1 MGHIIGIDLGTT
13 NSLAA
18 YWSRRRPKPILN
30 SDNSSITPSVVALD
44 QGNRYVG
51 QDAKDRR
58 FSGTKNVVYSV
69 KRFIGRDY
77 DDPKSQKALER
88 VSYSVRKA
96 KNGEVEIKLGEQY
109 YSPIEISA
117 MILEKLKKDAELE
130 FGEDVTHAVIT
141 VPAYFNQRQKNAT
154 REAGR
159 LAGLRV
165 LRIINEPTAAALAF
179 GVEEN
184 ISEPQYFL
192 VYDLGGG
199 TFDVAILVV
208 SNGNFEVLNING
220 NNFLGGDDIDNLIID
235 EMLDQLRR
243 DTGADFRQDEVV
255 KNKLKGHAEQ
265 AKINL
270 SRDEQTRAVD
280 AGIAKTRN
288 GNPVNLDYSLTRNRF
303 DQMITGM
310 VQESI
315 DIVNEAL
322 KHESLEPN
330 DIDRVLLVG
339 GSTRIPLVRRRLKE
353 IFGDKIEIDVDPMQC
368 VALGAAVQTAIPIEW
383 QCPNC
388 NTVNEGTDDNC
399 RSCQHPHEDE
409 GEIIP
414 VITCDACGKSNR
426 QGRLECWSCGAKIG
440 AVMEFEQDQDQDK
453 DESDSNAYIRI
464 GDITS
469 KYLGVEV
476 EGRESGE
483 ATRALAIIVDKGTPY
498 PTHEPYIKEL
508 YTNRTGQNWL
518 EIPIYEAE
526 EKDARSDRW
535 EHVGIVIND
544 KIPPGIPAETPAIVE
559 MGIDG
564 DGILTVT
571 SYLKR
576 MKEDTLVSKKFQFG
590 SKEAFKDESEEFDEL
605 GALSFILGACAE
617 LPALNKYMEADQAKK
632 ARQVADEAKKIVE
645 AKDGTRV
652 EASLERVKTQIK
664 ELPTPI
670 WDLFWS
676 YWTMEQPQISAGERS
691 QVNQTILQLETSAAH
706 EDFDQANRHL
716 GQLRTLNQTM
726 LDKIPDNLLKT
737 TRS

>member
-1 MGHIIGIDLGTT
+1 MGRIIGIDLGTT

-51 QDAKDRR
+51 QDARDRR
-58 FSGTKNVVYSV
+58 FSGTKNVAYSV

-88 VSYSVRKA
+88 VSYLVQKA
-96 KNGEVEIKLGEQY
+96 KNGEVEIKLGDQC

-141 VPAYFNQRQKNAT
+141 VPAYFSQRQKNAT

-159 LAGLRV
+159 LAGLQV

-199 TFDVAILVV
+199 TFDVSILVV

-243 DTGADFRQDEVV
+243 DTGEDFRKDEVV

-265 AKINL
+265 VKIDL

-280 AGIAKTRN
+280 AGIAKTRK
-288 GNPVNLDYSLTRNRF
+288 GNPVNLDYSLTRTRF
-303 DQMITGM
+303 DQMIAGM

-322 KHESLEPN
+322 KHENLESN

-339 GSTRIPLVRRRLKE
+339 GSTRIPLVRQRLKE
-353 IFGDKIEIDVDPMQC
+353 IFGNKIEIDVDPMQC
-368 VALGAAVQTAIPIEW
+368 VALGAAIQTAIPIEW

-388 NTVNEGTDDNC
+388 NTVNEGTDDVC
-399 RSCQHPHEDE
+399 RSCQKPKEDE
-409 GEIIP
+409 GEVIP
-414 VITCDACGKSNR
+414 VIKCDACGKSNH

-440 AVMEFEQDQDQDK
+440 AAMEFEEDK
-453 DESDSNAYIRI
+453 DESESKAYIRI

-469 KYLGVEV
+469 MNLGVEV
-476 EGRESGE
+476 EGRKSSEDP
-483 ATRALAIIVDKGTPY
+483 RALAIIIKKGTPY
-498 PTHEPYIKEL
+498 PTHEPYSKEL
-508 YTNRTGQNWL
+508 YTNRTGQNWI

-526 EKDARSDRW
+526 EKDAQSDRW
-535 EHVGIVIND
+535 EHVGIVVND

-590 SKEAFKDESEEFDEL
+590 SKEAFKDEAKEFDEL
-605 GALSFILGACAE
+605 RALSFILGVCAE
-617 LPALNKYMEADQAKK
+617 LPALNKYLEANQAEK
-632 ARQVADEAKKIVE
+632 ARQVADEAKKIIE
-645 AKDGTRV
+645 AKD
-652 EASLERVKTQIK
+652 EARAEVALERVNTQIE
-664 ELPTPI
+664 ELPVPV

-691 QVNQTILQLETSAAH
+691 QVNQTILQMENSAVH
-706 EDFDQANRHL
+706 DDFDQANRHL
-716 GQLRTLNQTM
+716 GKLRTLNQTM
-726 LDKIPDNLLKT
+726 LVKIPHNLLKT